1 MQTPSSNNPQF
12 WRVNCGIWW
21 DEVVSM
27 EVIYKVFFFL
37 HSCFHDYKQVTD
49 VSEVI
54 KSSLSI
60 QSFVEKFYQQFTHSI
75 RWKHTNFK
83 FGNILVK
90 HVTKIKSLTTA
101 INVING
107 HQRNNLSYKSVLT
120 ELAGYIRQLGLFR
133 LYQKLLILTHIS
145 WKYSKM

>member
-1 MQTPSSNNPQF
+1 
-12 WRVNCGIWW
+12 
-21 DEVVSM
+21 M

-75 RWKHTNFK
+75 R
-83 FGNILVK
+83 
-90 HVTKIKSLTTA
+90 
-101 INVING
+101 
-107 HQRNNLSYKSVLT
+107 
-120 ELAGYIRQLGLFR
+120 
-133 LYQKLLILTHIS
+133 
-145 WKYSKM
+145 